1 LERDQAPVIRLVA
14 MSPFDL
20 SAGQSSRVGFTSAS
34 GLPDVKWIRPDTP
47 TYLPPRMSKSA
58 LRERTERA
66 NALIVIVLTL
76 ACTALAIFDL
86 FLLASGS

>member
-1 LERDQAPVIRLVA
+1 ML
-14 MSPFDL
+14 
-20 SAGQSSRVGFTSAS
+20 
-34 GLPDVKWIRPDTP
+34 
-47 TYLPPRMSKSA
+47 KSTV
-58 LRERTERA
+58 RERTERA

>member
-1 LERDQAPVIRLVA
+1 MDRARA

-20 SAGQSSRVGFTSAS
+20 SAGPSSRVGFTPVS
-34 GLPDVKWIRPDTP
+34 GAPDVRWIRPDRP
-47 TYLPPRMSKSA
+47 AHLPPPASKA
-58 LRERTERA
+58 VQERSERA

-86 FLLASGS
+86 FLLAAGS

>member
-1 LERDQAPVIRLVA
+1 

-20 SAGQSSRVGFTSAS
+20 STGQCSRVGFTPAS
-34 GLPDVKWIRPDTP
+34 GSPDVKWIRPNTP
-47 TYLPPRMSKSA
+47 AYLPPPMLKSA
-58 LRERTERA
+58 VQERTERT

-76 ACTALAIFDL
+76 ACTALSFYNL